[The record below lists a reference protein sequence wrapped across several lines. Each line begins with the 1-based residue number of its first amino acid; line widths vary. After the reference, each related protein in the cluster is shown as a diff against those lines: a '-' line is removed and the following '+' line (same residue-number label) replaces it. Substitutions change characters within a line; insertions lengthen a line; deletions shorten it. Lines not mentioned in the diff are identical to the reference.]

1 MEAGQGSGQGGGGF
15 AETAGLGQVGQRGG
29 DEEDIASARLEA
41 VQLQIGFAEGRQ
53 LGAGGIIFAAFLG
66 WGWLIWG
73 L

>member
-1 MEAGQGSGQGGGGF
+1 MEAGQGSGQGGGDF
-15 AETAGLGQVGQRGG
+15 AGTAGLGQVGG